1 MFVNSETQDSLAAQ
15 HTMAA
20 MTPKGWK
27 YDDLVAKADTQW
39 KTLVEQ
45 MATDQGHSEED
56 RKVLVPK
63 VVEVFVGRFFW
74 DTPAVPT
81 KLQCEHKLKENVE
94 IKKIVK
100 LNDVDT
106 ERPDI
111 KAMAL
116 LEQVLEV
123 LGIMKTDAVKRKLFT
138 ADSPQLDTPV
148 KRSSLSRG
156 LSALEMSCVRAMG
169 DGNSATMSEVA
180 MDYAAGEGSRLD
192 VQAIMKQAGMSTS
205 TGLGTDDVPWDA
217 IPDKA
222 VFVVLMAGKQMA
234 ELKSKE
240 APGQWHTFID
250 LTECRPVYI
259 STAALFGKQTG
270 PGGDAANWGEPD
282 MINCMRSML
291 NAKAEKPMF
300 FQSSSQFWACLERFF
315 VAAEAVGMMNKR
327 MIRNYRFFLLQR
339 QEEWRLEQRPP
350 MFLWLYDQVVRK
362 QLAVRLEIG
371 DPTLKVDNLLTEKDA
386 KLMAITTGLM
396 PQFQVHYPMADGGE
410 YPPVPPM
417 MMPGSGDALAQQQ
430 AFMGNANAVLNDMK
444 IQAER
449 GAGSVVKSTQL
460 QAEFAAKAAAAAEAH
475 STGNVKR
482 DGGKGAGKS
491 GKSGRS
497 GHRKQQVQNAPG
509 TGRKYFG
516 SDGKKLTGR
525 ARKQAFQQSAKGYKK
540 ERAAQWKTGWH
551 N

>member
-1 MFVNSETQDSLAAQ
+1 MFVNSEMQDSLVAQ

-27 YDDLVAKADTQW
+27 YDGLVAKADAQW
-39 KTLVEQ
+39 KNLVEQ

-63 VVEVFVGRFFW
+63 VVDVFVGQFFW

-81 KLQCEHKLKENVE
+81 KHQCEHKLKENVE
-94 IKKIVK
+94 IKKTVRH
-100 LNDVDT
+100 NDVDT
-106 ERPDI
+106 LRPDI

-123 LGIMKTDAVKRKLFT
+123 LALMKTDAVKRKLFT

-169 DGNSATMSEVA
+169 EGTTPTMSEVT
-180 MDYAAGEGSRLD
+180 MDYVAGEGARLD
-192 VQAIMKQAGMSTS
+192 VQTIMKGH
-205 TGLGTDDVPWDA
+205 DVPWDA

-234 ELKSKE
+234 EMKSKE
-240 APGQWHTFID
+240 APGKWHTFID
-250 LTECRPVYI
+250 LTECRPGYI

-270 PGGDAANWGEPD
+270 PELDAANWGEPD

-315 VAAEAVGMMNKR
+315 VAAEAVGMMDKK
-327 MIRNYRFFLLQR
+327 MVRNYRFFLLQR

-350 MFLWLYDQVVRK
+350 MFLWLYDHVVRK
-362 QLAVRLEIG
+362 QLAVRLELG
-371 DPTLKVDNLLTEKDA
+371 DPTLKVDTLLTEKDT
-386 KLMAITTGLM
+386 KIMAITTGMM
-396 PQFQVHYPMADGGE
+396 PKFQAHYPMADGGE

-430 AFMGNANAVLNDMK
+430 AFMGNANAVLADMK
-444 IQAER
+444 VQAER

-475 STGNVKR
+475 STGNVRR

-491 GKSGRS
+491 GKSGKS
-497 GHRKQQVQNAPG
+497 GSKKQNVQNPPG

-516 SDGKKLTGR
+516 SDGKQLTGR
-525 ARKQAFQQSAKGYKK
+525 KRKAAFQQYAKGYKK
-540 ERAAQWKTGWH
+540 QKAAQWKAAWH